1 MADQMPF
8 HFADPLDP
16 RIADYLART
25 ADAVYA
31 PDSPAARCR
40 DGVRWHRGGAIGS
53 SWSRA
58 PTLVLAGR
66 HDRACT
72 VEAAEAIAAGIDG
85 AELVVFE
92 RSAHM
97 AFVEE
102 PEAYIATIRS
112 FLLRHV

>member
-1 MADQMPF
+1 MPCTR
-8 HFADPLDP
+8 PTSCGTRP
-16 RIADYLART
+16 RRG
-25 ADAVYA
+25 
-31 PDSPAARCR
+31 SAAS
-40 DGVRWHRGGAIGS
+40 RWSDRLELV
-53 SWSRA
+53 RA

-72 VEAAEAIAAGIDG
+72 IEAAEAIAAGIDG

-102 PEAYIATIRS
+102 PEAYIATVRS